1 MASLKKFSKFQIA
14 AIATIVLA
22 AAGALALHFSGA
34 NKPPTIAVAGD
45 GTLITKSVVAGPG
58 LVEPESEDVQV
69 GSELAGKLKEV
80 LVDEGDHVKKGQ
92 VLAILVN
99 DDYRAQ
105 VDASRAQ
112 VEQAGAAYE
121 KVLNG
126 ARPQERK
133 EYFAGMQQA
142 ETVETNARSDFD
154 RNQKLFEA
162 GIISREAMDHAQ
174 RDITVA
180 EDQYESAKQQYHLVD
195 DRSRSEDIA
204 SAKAQLDT
212 ARAQLADNDAIY
224 AKTFLRAPFDGTIL
238 RKHHRTGESIT
249 NSSVTADPVFT
260 MGDVASLRV
269 RVDVD
274 ETDVSRVADGQR
286 VYVTAQAYPGRK
298 FWGHVTR
305 VAGQL
310 GHKNLRTDEPKEKV
324 DTKILETLVQMDP
337 GTQLPV
343 GLRVDAYIQIAQK

>member
-1 MASLKKFSKFQIA
+1 VIA
-14 AIATIVLA
+14 AASDETA
-22 AAGALALHFSGA
+22 
-34 NKPPTIAVAGD
+34 
-45 GTLITKSVVAGPG
+45 ITKSVVAGPG

-99 DDYRAQ
+99 DDYLAQ
-105 VDASRAQ
+105 VEASRAQ
-112 VEQAGAAYE
+112 VEQAQAAYE

-126 ARPQERK
+126 ARPQERRQ
-133 EYFAGMQQA
+133 YLAGMQQT
-142 ETVETNARSDFD
+142 EIVEANARSDFE
-154 RNQKLFEA
+154 RNQKLFES

-174 RDITVA
+174 RDLKVA
-180 EDQYESAKQQYHLVD
+180 EDEDEAAQQQYHLID
-195 DRSRSEDIA
+195 DRSRPEDIA

-212 ARAQLADNDAIY
+212 ARAQLAGNEAIY

-238 RKHHRTGESIT
+238 RKHHRIGESIT

-260 MGDVASLRV
+260 MGDVANLRV

-274 ETDVSRVADGQR
+274 ETDVGRVADGQS
-286 VYVTAQAYPGRK
+286 VYVTAQAYPSQR

-310 GHKNLRTDEPKEKV
+310 GHKNVRTDEPKEKV

-337 GTQLPV
+337 GTELPV
-343 GLRVDAYIQIAQK
+343 GLRVDAYIQTAEK

>member
-1 MASLKKFSKFQIA
+1 MVSIKNISKLKIA
-14 AIATIVLA
+14 AAAAIVGA
-22 AAGALALHFSGA
+22 AAGALGLHFTGA
-34 NKPPTIAVAGD
+34 NKRPMLAAAGD
-45 GTLITKSVVAGPG
+45 GGLITKSVVAGPG
-58 LVEPESEDVQV
+58 LVEPESENVQV
-69 GSELAGKLKEV
+69 GSELAGKLKDV

-105 VDASRAQ
+105 VEASRAQ
-112 VEQAGAAYE
+112 VEQAEAAYE

-126 ARPQERK
+126 ARPQERR
-133 EYFAGMQQA
+133 ESFANMQQA
-142 ETVETNARSDFD
+142 ETVQANARSDFE

-174 RDITVA
+174 RDLDVA
-180 EDQYESAKQQYHLVD
+180 QRQYEAAQQQYHLVD
-195 DRSRSEDIA
+195 DRSRTEDIA

-212 ARAQLADNDAIY
+212 FRAQLADNEAIY

-274 ETDVSRVADGQR
+274 ETDVSRVADGQCA
-286 VYVTAQAYPGRK
+286 YVTAQAYPGEK

-310 GHKNLRTDEPKEKV
+310 GHKNVQTDEPKEKV

-337 GTQLPV
+337 GTELPV
-343 GLRVDAYIQIAQK
+343 GLRVDAYIQTGEK

>member
-1 MASLKKFSKFQIA
+1 
-14 AIATIVLA
+14 
-22 AAGALALHFSGA
+22 
-34 NKPPTIAVAGD
+34 
-45 GTLITKSVVAGPG
+45 
-58 LVEPESEDVQV
+58 
-69 GSELAGKLKEV
+69 
-80 LVDEGDHVKKGQ
+80 
-92 VLAILVN
+92 
-99 DDYRAQ
+99 
-105 VDASRAQ
+105 
-112 VEQAGAAYE
+112 
-121 KVLNG
+121 VLNG

>member
-1 MASLKKFSKFQIA
+1 
-14 AIATIVLA
+14 
-22 AAGALALHFSGA
+22 
-34 NKPPTIAVAGD
+34 
-45 GTLITKSVVAGPG
+45 
-58 LVEPESEDVQV
+58 
-69 GSELAGKLKEV
+69 
-80 LVDEGDHVKKGQ
+80 
-92 VLAILVN
+92 
-99 DDYRAQ
+99 
-105 VDASRAQ
+105 
-112 VEQAGAAYE
+112 
-121 KVLNG
+121 
-126 ARPQERK
+126 
-133 EYFAGMQQA
+133 
-142 ETVETNARSDFD
+142 
-154 RNQKLFEA
+154 
-162 GIISREAMDHAQ
+162 MDHAQ